1 MRHERFGNHYCA
13 KGEIPSFANVADRVY
28 NSAVSEQ
35 AWFIPGRPGPPG
47 MPLARYRP
55 IQPVGAVRAY
65 VENLTKP
72 GDLVVDLFCQGSVTV
87 REAVAAGRRALGFSV
102 NPLLLAAA
110 RLGLGE
116 RDADSI
122 NAAFTHLADSLKGD
136 TPLRHHITSLYA
148 SACPICG
155 EMGTA
160 EWLAWD
166 RDGNYPFKKTVRCPH
181 CDAIEEGTP
190 DDRDVQTARATSSR
204 GLAYY
209 YALDQVAPPGHP
221 ARERATELVEL
232 YTPRNLS
239 ALMDIAMRLEGLETD
254 KESKLALTTAL
265 LDCFDACSSLDT
277 PDEERPR
284 PRTLRVPSLYLER
297 NVWLCFEETLARLL
311 AQELPPAACRAP
323 DITSLVNGE
332 SEGYTLVSYAAGD
345 ARKVLEPDSVAL
357 IVADPPRPDAV
368 FWALSALWAGWLW
381 DTPATL
387 RMRPFLR
394 RRRFDWEWHWQVL
407 KAALQAAGPLL
418 APDGHLV
425 TIFSEPD
432 ESLLESVC
440 LAAASAG
447 LGLEGWGYS
456 PEVGYRLVWREVG
469 ADAVKKPDVEV
480 LEQDLRAATTESTVS
495 ILRQRGEPTSWSLL
509 HAGAYAG
516 LAERGLLA
524 RSAAVPKLTAPAV
537 AFTTTAVRQAIE
549 TAPVVQLK
557 EQGGAEQA
565 LRWLADS
572 KHAVDSLADQVENQI
587 WELLVQRPTW
597 HLEEIVNAI
606 YAQLSGP
613 LTPELALVLVC
624 VESYSVQT
632 NETLSLRPED
642 DPLQRAAELKTLRVD
657 LMELGKRLG
666 FRAKRGGHWDVRWLE
681 EGKESHVFALSSTAA
696 LVRHLLASHDADEG
710 AQRCLILPGGRS
722 HLATFKLQ
730 RDPRLAQI
738 VEEDGWQFIKF
749 RLLRRLI
756 AEEELDRHALKTVL
770 GLDPIAEQEAAQIPL
785 F

>member
-1 MRHERFGNHYCA
+1 
-13 KGEIPSFANVADRVY
+13 
-28 NSAVSEQ
+28 
-35 AWFIPGRPGPPG
+35 
-47 MPLARYRP
+47 
-55 IQPVGAVRAY
+55 
-65 VENLTKP
+65 
-72 GDLVVDLFCQGSVTV
+72 
-87 REAVAAGRRALGFSV
+87 
-102 NPLLLAAA
+102 
-110 RLGLGE
+110 
-116 RDADSI
+116 
-122 NAAFTHLADSLKGD
+122 
-136 TPLRHHITSLYA
+136 
-148 SACPICG
+148 
-155 EMGTA
+155 
-160 EWLAWD
+160 
-166 RDGNYPFKKTVRCPH
+166 VRCPH
-181 CDAIEEGTP
+181 CDGTEEGSP
-190 DDRDVQTARATSSR
+190 DDEDVQTAHAASSR

-254 KESKLALTTAL
+254 KESKLALTAVL
-265 LDCFDACSSLDT
+265 IDCFDACSSLDT
-277 PDEERPR
+277 PDEERAR

-297 NVWLCFEETLARLL
+297 NVWLHFEETLARLL
-311 AQELPPAACRAP
+311 AHESPPTVHRAP
-323 DITSLVNGE
+323 DIASLVNGK
-332 SEGYTLVSYAAGD
+332 SAGYTLISYAAGD
-345 ARKVLEPDSVAL
+345 ARKILEPGSVAL
-357 IVADPPRPDAV
+357 IIADPPRPDAV

-394 RRRFDWEWHWQVL
+394 RRRFDWEWHWRVL

-418 APDGHLV
+418 ASDGHLV

-440 LAAASAG
+440 LAASSAG
-447 LGLEGWGYS
+447 LGLEGWGFS
-456 PEVGYRLVWREVG
+456 PEVGHRLVWRNVG
-469 ADAVKKPDVEV
+469 AEAVKKPNVEI

-495 ILRQRGEPTSWSLL
+495 ILRRRGEPADWSLL
-509 HAGAYAG
+509 HSGAYVG

-524 RSAAVPKLTAPAV
+524 RSAAIPKLTAPAV
-537 AFTTTAVRQAIE
+537 AFTSTAVRQALE
-549 TAPVVQLK
+549 AAPMVRLL
-557 EQGGAEQA
+557 EQGGAEQT

-572 KHAVDSLADQVENQI
+572 RHAGDALADQVENQV

-597 HLEEIVNAI
+597 YLEEIVNAT

-613 LTPELALVLVC
+613 LTPELGLVLVC
-624 VESYSVQT
+624 VESYSVQRD
-632 NETLSLRPED
+632 EMLSLRPED
-642 DPLQRAAELKTLRVD
+642 DPLQRGAELKALRAD

-666 FRAKRGGHWDVRWLE
+666 FSTRRGGQWDVRWLE

-696 LVRHLLASHDADEG
+696 LVRHLLARHDADEG
-710 AQRCLILPGGRS
+710 AQRCLVLPGGRS

-738 VEEDGWQFIKF
+738 VEQDGWQFIKF